1 MFLKLYQIL
10 HSHNLRQSVC
20 VLFFCLCIGVGVS
33 VCTCVGE
40 FMNFISFVVVVV
52 LHVHLVVFFLS
63 SLSALY
69 IIDFVLLCS
78 KSSKEIINFSL

>member
-40 FMNFISFVVVVV
+40 FMNFISFVVV
-52 LHVHLVVFFLS
+52 LHVHLVVFFS
-63 SLSALY
+63 FFAKCFIYYRFCFAL
-69 IIDFVLLCS
+69 F
-78 KSSKEIINFSL
+78 

>member
-40 FMNFISFVVVVV
+40 FMNFISFVVV

>member
-1 MFLKLYQIL
+1 MC
-10 HSHNLRQSVC
+10 VC
-20 VLFFCLCIGVGVS
+20 VVFCLCIGVGVS
-33 VCTCVGE
+33 VCSCVGE
-40 FMNFISFVVVVV
+40 FMNFISFVVVV

>member
-20 VLFFCLCIGVGVS
+20 VCVGVW
-33 VCTCVGE
+33 VNLCR
-40 FMNFISFVVVVV
+40 FMNFTFFCVV
-52 LHVHLVVFFLS
+52 LHVHLVVLVLRYVLFIYYRFFL
-63 SLSALY
+63 
-69 IIDFVLLCS
+69 FVFCS

>member
-52 LHVHLVVFFLS
+52 LHVHLVVFFFLR
-63 SLSALY
+63 
-69 IIDFVLLCS
+69 
-78 KSSKEIINFSL
+78 

>member
-40 FMNFISFVVVVV
+40 FMNFIFFFVVV
-52 LHVHLVVFFLS
+52 LHVHLVVFSFFAKCFIYYRFCF
-63 SLSALY
+63 AL
-69 IIDFVLLCS
+69 F
-78 KSSKEIINFSL
+78 